1 MITTHSSFFSSSCS
15 KGSPKITYPHKQPAQ
30 AGKTW
35 NPVWQWSLLRGWRHL
50 TVTAV
55 LPLAQLSCHAWMLFF
70 QQAPATSDQQDYLHL
85 HHSPNLQK
93 TSYEPNIP
101 SSAQHRFQS
110 PVNQEHLPASELHTY
125 LFNLKERP
133 LPFISRLCCF
143 FYAVAFRGLFCSR
156 NGKYFTSQQF
166 VQEASTHS
174 SIFQPCQPCDKVWP
188 LESSSP
194 SHQVTHCLGY
204 TQLCTEFY
212 GKPQWP
218 PTQKEGVGWH
228 LVYRSTQCSKYVETW
243 QWWPKLKCLMSFY
256 LFS

>member
-1 MITTHSSFFSSSCS
+1 M
-15 KGSPKITYPHKQPAQ
+15 GSLQFL
-30 AGKTW
+30 
-35 NPVWQWSLLRGWRHL
+35 SLNISLSRFIPFPN
-50 TVTAV
+50 TESYCQTQI
-55 LPLAQLSCHAWMLFF
+55 QLSFDDHDTLFILLILMFKGKSKDYISSQTACSGRKNVESCLTMVFAQRMETPHCDCCAAPGSTQLPRLDVFF

-174 SIFQPCQPCDKVWP
+174 SIFQPCQPCDKV
-188 LESSSP
+188 
-194 SHQVTHCLGY
+194 
-204 TQLCTEFY
+204 
-212 GKPQWP
+212 
-218 PTQKEGVGWH
+218 
-228 LVYRSTQCSKYVETW
+228 
-243 QWWPKLKCLMSFY
+243 
-256 LFS
+256 